1 MKKLLLAAALL
12 ASSCLMPALA
22 QFKKACGREN
32 RAQVMLLG
40 TFHFAY
46 PNADIIT
53 TAKADQLDV
62 TSPQGQ
68 RDIARINSRMAK
80 FKPTKIAVEVRPEK
94 QARLDSLYQAYLD
107 GRYELGVNEEYQLG
121 FRLAKQLGHPR
132 VYAIDTWG
140 NLDAYQKSDA
150 KEFEVREDKA
160 AQMEAFWEYMQATVK
175 ARHEADK
182 KLAGNQA
189 RTVYQKIKEMNQPAA
204 IRKGL
209 ENYFREAFQYEA
221 QPYDYTGVDW
231 YSASWFNRNLRI
243 FRNIQRITESPDDR
257 ILVIYGA
264 GHLGPLQQAVES
276 SPSHQL
282 VPAYKLLR

>member
-1 MKKLLLAAALL
+1 MKKLLLVVALL
-12 ASSCLMPALA
+12 AGSCLMPALA
-22 QFKKACGREN
+22 QFKKAGGREG

-62 TSPQGQ
+62 TSPQSQ
-68 RDIARINSRMAK
+68 RDIARITSQLAT

-94 QARLDSLYQAYLD
+94 QVRLDSLYQAYLE
-107 GRYELGVNEEYQLG
+107 GRYELGVGEEYQLG

-140 NLDAYQKSDA
+140 NLDNYQKPGS

-160 AQMEAFWEYMQATVK
+160 AHMEKFWEYMQATVK
-175 ARHEADK
+175 ARHAAK
-182 KLAGNQA
+182 PKLAGKQVP
-189 RTVYQKIKEMNQPAA
+189 TLYQKVKEMNQPEA
-204 IRKGL
+204 IRKDL

-243 FRNIQRITESPDDR
+243 FRNIQRITESPEDK

-276 SPSHQL
+276 SPYHEL
-282 VPAYKLLR
+282 VPAYKVLR